1 MAMIHRSSRQGEGV
15 ENREPVRD
23 TRAGFYDLPRDKL
36 DSLTVTLVHCP
47 RSVVKATGSH

>member
-36 DSLTVTLVHCP
+36 DSLTVTLVHYLSAQ
-47 RSVVKATGSH
+47 RR